1 MIGVEAT
8 TYQVNHVAIS
18 GESQPKGRM
27 GDADVVGE
35 FFADIVVEDAII
47 VKLQS
52 GRRIVV

>member
-1 MIGVEAT
+1 
-8 TYQVNHVAIS
+8 
-18 GESQPKGRM
+18 M

-35 FFADIVVEDAII
+35 FVADIVVEDAII